1 MMKQLFF
8 ALAFTTGVSYAQ
20 DYRTGDA
27 DLDANLKIVNTKGKE
42 NLSDF
47 KLDLSKRFE
56 VPLQKV
62 EDCFTAGMNPGD
74 AFMALQVAS
83 IQQIPVD
90 NVIKVYK
97 TDKSKGWGTMAQ
109 ELGIKPGSAEF
120 HALKGKAKEHSNG
133 NAGKGKGQTKAN
145 GKGKENGKG
154 KSGASSTAS
163 SSKGNSNGKATGKAT
178 GKSTEKSAKGN
189 SKK

>member
-1 MMKQLFF
+1 MLKHFFF

-27 DLDANLKIVNTKGKE
+27 DLDANLKIVNAKGKE

-47 KLDLSKRFE
+47 KSGLSKRFD

-83 IQQIPVD
+83 IQKVPVD

-97 TDKSKGWGTMAQ
+97 NDKSKGWGAMAQ

-120 HALKGKAKEHSNG
+120 HALKGKAKEHSKG
-133 NAGKGKGQTKAN
+133 ASGKQKAN
-145 GKGKENGKG
+145 GKENSKG
-154 KSGASSTAS
+154 KTETPSKAS
-163 SSKGNSNGKATGKAT
+163 SSKGNRNGKATE
-178 GKSTEKSAKGN
+178 KSTKGN